1 MKQTLLLKAK
11 EIKANDYICNLFG
24 TVKEIEDRGSHLAI
38 KYESNGYISQIQ
50 PSHEY
55 EMEVIREAQI

>member
-55 EMEVIREAQI
+55 EMKIIREVEL

>member
-24 TVKEIEDRGSHLAI
+24 TVKEIEDKGSHLAI

-50 PSHEY
+50 PTYEY
-55 EMEVIREAQI
+55 EFAVIREVE

>member
-11 EIKANDYICNLFG
+11 DIKPNDYICNLFG
-24 TVKEIEDRGSHLAI
+24 TVKEIEDKGSHLAI

-50 PSHEY
+50 PTYEY
-55 EMEVIREAQI
+55 EFAVIREVW

>member
-11 EIKANDYICNLFG
+11 DIKPNDYICNLFG
-24 TVKEIEDRGSHLAI
+24 TVKEIEDKGSHLAI

-50 PSHEY
+50 PTYEY
-55 EMEVIREAQI
+55 EFAVIREVE

>member
-24 TVKEIEDRGSHLAI
+24 TVKEIEDRGSHLVI
-38 KYESNGYISQIQ
+38 NYESNGHISQIQ
-50 PSHEY
+50 PSYEY

>member
-24 TVKEIEDRGSHLAI
+24 TVKEIEDRGSYLAI
-38 KYESNGYISQIQ
+38 KYESNGHISQIQ
-50 PSHEY
+50 PSYEY
-55 EMEVIREAQI
+55 EMES

>member
-11 EIKANDYICNLFG
+11 EIKAKDYICNLFG
-24 TVKEIEDRGSHLAI
+24 TVKEIEDRGSYLAI
-38 KYESNGYISQIQ
+38 KYESNGHISQIQ
-50 PSHEY
+50 PSYEY